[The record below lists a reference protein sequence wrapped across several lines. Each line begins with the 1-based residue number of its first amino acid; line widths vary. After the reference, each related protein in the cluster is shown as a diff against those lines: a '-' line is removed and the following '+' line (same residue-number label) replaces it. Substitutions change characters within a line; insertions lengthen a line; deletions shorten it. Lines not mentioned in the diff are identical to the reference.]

1 MKKFTLIAIL
11 FLAATFTFSQTT
23 QDTAIN
29 FTATDTHGIE
39 RNLFDILDGG
49 QYVVIDFFFANCG
62 ACIETA
68 PYISEAYEL
77 FGCNTADVF
86 IMSVSVEDDS
96 ATCIAFNEQYG
107 IEFPCISG
115 VEGRGDTICN
125 AYGIDAF
132 STYILIDTNHLIVEQ
147 DMWPI
152 PNTQQFVTYFENNG
166 LVQAECAPASVTTTI
181 NNHLLRLFPNPTTG
195 VFEIELNY
203 NGNLSIDVFNVI
215 GENVFQKETTS
226 YGYYRNS
233 IDLTGLESGFYFI
246 TLRFKDETIVK
257 KLQIINK

>member
-1 MKKFTLIAIL
+1 MKKFTLIAAL
-11 FLAATFTFSQTT
+11 FFAATFAFSQTAL
-23 QDTAIN
+23 DTAIN
-29 FTATDTHGIE
+29 FTATDTHGVE

-49 QYVVIDFFFANCG
+49 QYVVIDFFFVDCG

-68 PYISEAYEL
+68 PNIREAYEL
-77 FGCNTADVF
+77 FGCNSADVF
-86 IMSVSVEDDS
+86 VMSISPMDDDT
-96 ATCIAFNEQYG
+96 ACLAFDEQFG

-125 AYGIDAF
+125 AYGIDAYP
-132 STYILIDTNHLIVEQ
+132 TYILIDTNHLIVEQ

-166 LVQAECAPASVTTTI
+166 LEQAECNPASVTTPI
-181 NNHLLRLFPNPTTG
+181 NDHLLRLFPNPTTG

-215 GENVFQKETTS
+215 GENVFQMETAS
-226 YGYYRNS
+226 YGNYSKS

-246 TLRFKDETIVK
+246 TLKFNDEIIVK
-257 KLQIINK
+257 KLQLISK